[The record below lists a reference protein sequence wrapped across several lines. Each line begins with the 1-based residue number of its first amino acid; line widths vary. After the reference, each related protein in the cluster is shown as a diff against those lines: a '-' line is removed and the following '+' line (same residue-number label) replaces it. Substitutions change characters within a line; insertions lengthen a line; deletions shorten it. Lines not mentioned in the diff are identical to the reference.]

1 MLRFARP
8 VRKSMIILVSLTCL
22 LIAGSVFLLQ
32 IDRERL
38 VNASTPELLTILGL
52 LVLPVATLALIEMDR
67 RANRR

>member
-52 LVLPVATLALIEMDR
+52 LVLPVVTLALIEMDR

>member
-38 VNASTPELLTILGL
+38 INASTPELLTILGL
-52 LVLPVATLALIEMDR
+52 LVLPVGTLALIEMDR